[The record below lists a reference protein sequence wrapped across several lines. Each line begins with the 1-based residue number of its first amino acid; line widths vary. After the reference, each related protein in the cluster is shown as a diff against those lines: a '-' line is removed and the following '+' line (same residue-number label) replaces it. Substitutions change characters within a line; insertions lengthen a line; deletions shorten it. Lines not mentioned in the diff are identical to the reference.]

1 METFFKHSVY
11 VFPSADPFVAMNHFC
26 SFSRDPESE
35 FVSLSHV
42 AGASMN
48 KKKSFK
54 KIRRTLNK
62 ARKEL
67 SSDSI
72 SADWYVD
79 IDLKKVE
86 HFDKVSTHMYG

>member
-1 METFFKHSVY
+1 MIDCFVFFL
-11 VFPSADPFVAMNHFC
+11 
-26 SFSRDPESE
+26 RDRESE

-62 ARKEL
+62 AKREL
-67 SSDSI
+67 STDSI

-79 IDLKKVE
+79 IDLRRIE
-86 HFDKVSTHMYG
+86 HFDKVSKQMLWLHFYLRLCSHDNGTS

>member
-1 METFFKHSVY
+1 MFVLP
-11 VFPSADPFVAMNHFC
+11 VADPFFATTYVC
-26 SFSRDPESE
+26 SFSRDRESE

-62 ARKEL
+62 AKRE
-67 SSDSI
+67 SSNDSI

-79 IDLKKVE
+79 IDLRRIE
-86 HFDKVSTHMYG
+86 HFDKVSKHMYG